1 MYISPGGH
9 FISDGRRHP
18 FYRGQERIFFY
29 TEGDNYYKKVL
40 LFTAD
45 LGRIIAVHCIY
56 YSEPFSE
63 NKEPNFMQGFWRQ
76 F

>member
-1 MYISPGGH
+1 M
-9 FISDGRRHP
+9 
-18 FYRGQERIFFY
+18 ER
-29 TEGDNYYKKVL
+29 L